1 VGLDYEIIFNNKS
14 PLKKT
19 FELTI
24 MAWEKTAT
32 VLFLLAIFMSLS
44 SHVTASNIE
53 IDKTGTVAS
62 VRDGD
67 TFTMASGDK
76 IRLAD
81 IDAPELDVPEPG
93 AYAARNYLNSLIYLK
108 TVYLDVDSGEM
119 SYDRLV
125 CMAYADY
132 NSTHYINV
140 NHAMVSSGYAEIWD
154 HQNDFSPSN
163 WALYIEKEGQP
174 SSNSS
179 NNTWL
184 YILIFVIV
192 VIIAVVGVFKIRR

>member
-1 VGLDYEIIFNNKS
+1 
-14 PLKKT
+14 
-19 FELTI
+19 
-24 MAWEKTAT
+24 MA

-44 SHVTASNIE
+44 SSRVTASNFE

-62 VRDGD
+62 VHDGD

-93 AYAARNYLNSLIYLK
+93 AYAARNYLNSLIYQK
-108 TVYLDVDSGEM
+108 IVYLDVNSGEI
-119 SYDRLV
+119 SHDRLI

-140 NHAMVSSGYAEIWD
+140 NHAMVSGGYAKLWD
-154 HQNDFSPSN
+154 HQNDFSPST
-163 WALYIEKEGQP
+163 LYIEKEGQP
-174 SSNSS
+174 SINSS
-179 NNTWL
+179 NISWL
-184 YILIFVIV
+184 YILIFFIV
-192 VIIAVVGVFKIRR
+192 VIIAVVRVFLKIRR